1 MYRDEGRLVVSPS
14 DLVGYL
20 LCGHLTELSL
30 EVADGRLDRPPGD
43 GELSVVQARGLEHE
57 RAYLEGLKAQGRA
70 VTVVSEE
77 GGPRARAT
85 RTEAAFADGPDVI
98 YQAAF
103 FDQRGS
109 GPAWVGYADFLAKVD
124 KPSLLGS
131 YSYEPEDTK
140 LARHVHPS
148 AVLQL
153 CEYAEQL
160 ERLQGTAPHHIHVVL
175 GGQSRVTL
183 RLADFAAYFRV
194 AKARFMEACSV
205 GVTSYP
211 LPVAHCAVCRWAS
224 NCESRWT
231 ADDHLTL
238 VAGLRSDQAERLRSG
253 AGVGT
258 VADLAVYQGGPVK
271 GIGSAVLDK
280 LRQQARL
287 QVAAREFPDR
297 APPYELL
304 EGSGPGIGLAALP
317 EPSPGDLF
325 FDIEGDPFVGESG
338 LEYLLGV
345 GWLDPEGEFDFTA
358 FWGTD
363 GEGEKAAFEAF
374 IDFVTARRAVYP
386 DLHIFHYAS
395 YERTALGKLMGR
407 YGTREDEVDDLF
419 RSGVL
424 IDLYRVV
431 TQSMRVG
438 TPSYSLKK
446 LEALYME
453 ARTQAIIDAGSSIDQ
468 FEEWL
473 ESGDPS
479 ILAEIEEYNRVD
491 CQSTQLLRDW
501 LEDRR
506 SEYADDFGTLPVRPA
521 QHAGTTE
528 TPASGAVDD
537 EVRRSLLSAG
547 GPSANPEEAAAC
559 SLLADLLDWH
569 RREDKPVWWEY
580 FHRVYDCVEDD
591 LFEDTEAISGLDYV
605 GEARR
610 EKRSTVHRYRFDPG
624 QEFKLRAG
632 DVVADPDSVRR
643 QAEGQPKVPGPGKL
657 VSIDSDAGL
666 LELKRAT
673 TSRAPHP
680 RSLIPA
686 GPINS
691 SSQQDALRR
700 IATSVTASGIDGS
713 GPYRAVRDLLLRYP
727 PRTNPVTVDG
737 ALVRPEESAEDAV
750 TRIAAHLDEGYLAVQ
765 GPPGSGK
772 TRAAARLALALI
784 EKGVQVGITAN
795 SHSVITNLID
805 EIGRQAVKSG
815 VSFRASQK
823 GEPHQVSVHP
833 AVTRRN
839 ENSEIADDLADG
851 VDIVAGTAWLFSR
864 PEFDQALGCLIVDE
878 AGQFSLA
885 NTVAIGAAAR
895 NLVLVGDPLQLAQ
908 PSKGTHPGEAGVSAL
923 EHVLGGAETLPRD
936 LGVFLD
942 QTYRMHPAI
951 CSFISEVVYDDR
963 LHPVPGLERQSVS
976 GDDALSGSG
985 LRWRPVNH
993 AGNRTASPEEA
1004 EEVAS
1009 CVDQLLGRTFTDAKG
1024 DEAAD
1029 RAR

>member
-57 RAYLEGLKAQGRA
+57 RAYLEGLKAQGRT
-70 VTVVSEE
+70 VSVVSEDGE
-77 GGPRARAT
+77 PGARAI
-85 RTEAAFADGPDVI
+85 RTQAALADGPDVI

-124 KPSLLGS
+124 RPSLLGS

-160 ERLQGTAPHHIHVVL
+160 ERLQGIAPHHIHVVL

-183 RLADFAAYFRV
+183 RLADFGAYFRA
-194 AKARFMEACSV
+194 AKARFMEACSA

-211 LPVAHCAVCRWAS
+211 LPVAHCSVCRWAS

-325 FDIEGDPFVGESG
+325 FDIEGDPFVGDSG

-345 GWLDPEGEFDFTA
+345 GWLDPEGAFDFTA

-363 GEGEKAAFEAF
+363 AEGEKAAFEAF
-374 IDFVTARRAVYP
+374 IDFVMARRAVYP

-407 YGTREDEVDDLF
+407 YGTREAEVDDLF

-521 QHAGTTE
+521 PYAGTTE

-537 EVRRSLLSAG
+537 DLRRSLLSAS

-591 LFEDTEAISGLDYV
+591 LFEDTEAISGLEYV

-643 QAEGQPKVPGPGKL
+643 QAEGQPKVPGPGSL

-666 LELKRAT
+666 LELKRST

-686 GPINS
+686 GPSIHQANGMLFVASPLPSLLPASMGAGPIELSATCSFGIPRGPPCDCRPGASPARGKCRRGCDPNS
-691 SSQQDALRR
+691 DASRR
-700 IATSVTASGIDGS
+700 GVSGRARPSGFGEDPGCGS
-713 GPYRAVRDLLLRYP
+713 
-727 PRTNPVTVDG
+727 
-737 ALVRPEESAEDAV
+737 
-750 TRIAAHLDEGYLAVQ
+750 
-765 GPPGSGK
+765 PGSG
-772 TRAAARLALALI
+772 
-784 EKGVQVGITAN
+784 
-795 SHSVITNLID
+795 S
-805 EIGRQAVKSG
+805 
-815 VSFRASQK
+815 
-823 GEPHQVSVHP
+823 
-833 AVTRRN
+833 
-839 ENSEIADDLADG
+839 
-851 VDIVAGTAWLFSR
+851 
-864 PEFDQALGCLIVDE
+864 DQEGC
-878 AGQFSLA
+878 A
-885 NTVAIGAAAR
+885 
-895 NLVLVGDPLQLAQ
+895 
-908 PSKGTHPGEAGVSAL
+908 
-923 EHVLGGAETLPRD
+923 
-936 LGVFLD
+936 
-942 QTYRMHPAI
+942 
-951 CSFISEVVYDDR
+951 
-963 LHPVPGLERQSVS
+963 S
-976 GDDALSGSG
+976 GDH
-985 LRWRPVNH
+985 RHQP
-993 AGNRTASPEEA
+993 
-1004 EEVAS
+1004 
-1009 CVDQLLGRTFTDAKG
+1009 LGDHQPPR
-1024 DEAAD
+1024 
-1029 RAR
+1029 